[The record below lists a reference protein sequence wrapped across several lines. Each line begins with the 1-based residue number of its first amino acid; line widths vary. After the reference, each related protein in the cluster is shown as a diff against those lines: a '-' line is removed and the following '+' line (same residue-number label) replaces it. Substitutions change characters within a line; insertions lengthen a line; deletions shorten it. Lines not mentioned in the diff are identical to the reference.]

1 MVLYATAP
9 WANAQEQFNN
19 FARIDRSL
27 AAKLQELGEDQS
39 HDRKL
44 AWAIESGR
52 IYGLRQ
58 QKYQMILKRELNKD
72 YAHAPTEAMW

>member
-44 AWAIESGR
+44 AWALESGR

-58 QKYQMILKRELNKD
+58 QKCQMLLKRELNKD